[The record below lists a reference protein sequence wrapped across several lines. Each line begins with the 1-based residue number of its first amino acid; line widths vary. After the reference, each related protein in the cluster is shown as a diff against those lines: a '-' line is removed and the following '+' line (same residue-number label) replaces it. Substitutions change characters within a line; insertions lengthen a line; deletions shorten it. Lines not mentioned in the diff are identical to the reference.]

1 MFEEKNLVTIR
12 ELIEDAFGEILNYN
26 TDEVWLKERID
37 KFLEKFYEEFYD
49 HSFARRQGFTV
60 R

>member
-1 MFEEKNLVTIR
+1 MFEEKNIVTIR
-12 ELIEDAFGEILNYN
+12 ELIEDAFGEILDYN
-26 TDEVWLKERID
+26 TDEPWLKERID
-37 KFLEKFYEEFYD
+37 KFLEEFYKEFYD